1 MNLKKTTQALL
12 NGQNRYHLNVQGC
25 DVLLD
30 VEYFTGREA
39 ISDTYHYQITFTCQA
54 QDLQPQQLLRRSATL
69 SFTPPINSMVDLID
83 QEPITKQVHGVI
95 TQFRRLSGSV
105 DEARY
110 QLVIEPVF
118 ALLRHQIR
126 SHRFF
131 LNQSVPDVV
140 SQILRE
146 HNFKD
151 WEFEFTL
158 KNEYPKRE
166 QINQYNESDRQF
178 IERLLSE
185 VGIFYSF
192 YLQDQT
198 QTEVIRFAD
207 RQSAYT
213 FDKTLPLNSPSGMN
227 DNHQESVWGLSLHH
241 QVVEQNVLTKDY
253 NHRQAQDTLISAV
266 TDMTRGEGE
275 EIHYGEVYH
284 YQARHL
290 SRGDKLNP
298 EAETANFWARLD
310 HERFLTRQTRLKGES
325 NADSLSPLQVL
336 SITDN
341 AIPSSLPSVFQS
353 PILITRLRFSG
364 GREKAL
370 QVRFN
375 AIPYS
380 ETLCWR
386 PAVKPRPIITGTL
399 TARITSAKD
408 NDIYAHQNED
418 GFYWVKFDADRD
430 EKPMGYES
438 MPVRLAKPYAGDTYG
453 VHFPLIQGTEV
464 AIAFHE
470 GDPDRP
476 YIAHAL
482 HDSRRPDHVTDKNN
496 TRNVIRTPAN
506 NKLRME
512 DKRGEEH
519 IKISTEYGGKSQ
531 LNLGHIVDANRDKRG
546 EGFELRTDSWGA
558 IRAGKGL
565 FISADNQAKAGGEV
579 LAMEEAIE
587 QLEQALSLARN
598 LQKAAIT
605 SHASSNDLESQSS
618 LNTTLK
624 HLSSAGMLLH
634 APKGIGILSP
644 KAIMLSSGVES
655 IGIISGH
662 NTDISAENSITATA
676 SETISLFAR
685 KSGMKLFAGQG
696 KLELQAQDDELNAIA
711 LSNILLSSEQ
721 GKVLIKA
728 EQELTLTCGDAYIT
742 LKNGNIELGCPKNIL
757 LRSSNVQKM
766 GASSLSTP
774 INELPR
780 GFSGEYVLTS
790 EQTGE
795 PLPFTSY
802 KITTEEGEEYNGVS
816 DKDGKTLTIYTSYP
830 NSLEIEF
837 PDTIHDEQFK
847 ATNISTGAPI
857 PNYPYYMTSNNGK
870 ILFGYTNS
878 EGLTERFE
886 TGVESD
892 IKILWGDEALEKI
905 ELGETNAE

>member
-1 MNLKKTTQALL
+1 MNLKKTTQTLL

-25 DVLLD
+25 DILFD
-30 VEYFTGREA
+30 VEHFTGCEA
-39 ISDTYHYQITFTCQA
+39 ISDTYHYQIMFTCQA
-54 QDLQPQQLLRRSATL
+54 QDLQPQQLLRHSATL
-69 SFTPPINSMVDLID
+69 SFTPPLNSLTDLAT
-83 QEPITKQVHGVI
+83 QEPITKQVHGVV

-126 SHRFF
+126 THRFF

-241 QVVEQNVLTKDY
+241 QVVEQNVFTKDY
-253 NHRQAQDTLISAV
+253 NHRQSQDTLISAV
-266 TDMTRGEGE
+266 TDMTRGEGDD
-275 EIHYGEVYH
+275 IHYGEVYH

-290 SRGDKLNP
+290 TRGDKITP

-325 NADSLSPLQVL
+325 NADFLSPLQVL
-336 SITDN
+336 SITDST
-341 AIPSSLPSVFQS
+341 IPSSLPSVFQS
-353 PILITRLRFSG
+353 PILITRVRFSG

-386 PAVKPRPIITGTL
+386 PIVKPRPMITGTL

-453 VHFPLIQGTEV
+453 MHFPLIQGTEV

-482 HDSRRPDHVTDKNN
+482 HDSRHPDHVTDRNN

-512 DKRGEEH
+512 DKRGQEH

-565 FISADNQAKAGGEV
+565 FISADNQTKAGGEV
-579 LAMEEAIE
+579 LAMEPAISLIKGAIS
-587 QLEQALSLARN
+587 QLDDCREITQAHHN
-598 LQKAAIT
+598 LQPEKEELDNLLKNTDKLASPSILM
-605 SHASSNDLESQSS
+605 HAPEGIGIVTNETLLMQSVEA
-618 LNTTLK
+618 LYAQTK
-624 HLSSAGMLLH
+624 GEMHLSSTENIAVN
-634 APKGIGILSP
+634 AYKKIS
-644 KAIMLSSGVES
+644 MLSQKEGIRIVSGKGPFELES
-655 IGIISGH
+655 HG
-662 NTDISAENSITATA
+662 DIFEATA
-676 SETISLFAR
+676 LKDITVQST
-685 KSGMKLFAGQG
+685 QG
-696 KLELQAQDDELNAIA
+696 HIQ
-711 LSNILLSSEQ
+711 
-721 GKVLIKA
+721 
-728 EQELTLTCGDAYIT
+728 LTAKNGIT
-742 LKNGNIELGCPKNIL
+742 LGCGGGYIKIMPDGQIEIHSPSRLSLKGQHIWSEP
-757 LRSSNVQKM
+757 
-766 GASSLSTP
+766 AS
-774 INELPR
+774 ED
-780 GFSGEYVLTS
+780 F
-790 EQTGE
+790 
-795 PLPFTSY
+795 PLPDLPQSVC
-802 KITTEEGEEYNGVS
+802 KECLKKAQENAMGVA
-816 DKDGKTLTIYTSYP
+816 IR
-830 NSLEIEF
+830 E
-837 PDTIHDEQFK
+837 
-847 ATNISTGAPI
+847 
-857 PNYPYYMTSNNGK
+857 
-870 ILFGYTNS
+870 
-878 EGLTERFE
+878 
-886 TGVESD
+886 
-892 IKILWGDEALEKI
+892 
-905 ELGETNAE
+905 

>member
-1 MNLKKTTQALL
+1 MCLYHSAMNLKKTTQALL
-12 NGQNRYHLNVQGC
+12 NGQNRYHLNVQSC

-39 ISDTYHYQITFTCQA
+39 ISDTYHYQITFTSQA

-69 SFTPPINSMVDLID
+69 SFTPPINSMMDLID
-83 QEPITKQVHGVI
+83 QEPITKQVHGVV

-266 TDMTRGEGE
+266 TDMTRGEGD

-290 SRGDKLNP
+290 TRGDKLTP

-325 NADSLSPLQVL
+325 NAAFLSPLQVIT
-336 SITDN
+336 ITDN

-386 PAVKPRPIITGTL
+386 PTVKPRPIITGTL

-430 EKPMGYES
+430 EKLMGYES

-453 VHFPLIQGTEV
+453 MHFPLIQGTEV

-482 HDSRRPDHVTDKNN
+482 HDSRHPDHITDRNN

-565 FISADNQAKAGGEV
+565 FISADNQAKSGGEV
-579 LAMEEAIE
+579 LAMEPAISLVKGAIS
-587 QLEQALSLARN
+587 QLDDCREITQAHHN
-598 LQKAAIT
+598 LQPEKAGLDNLLKNTDKLASPSILMHAPEGIGIIT
-605 SHASSNDLESQSS
+605 NETLLMQSIG
-618 LNTTLK
+618 TLYAQSK
-624 HLSSAGMLLH
+624 GEMHLSSTENIATNAYKKISMLSQKEGIRIVSGKGPFELESH
-634 APKGIGILSP
+634 GDIFEATALKDITVQSTQGHLQLTAKKGITLGCGGGYIKIMPDGQIEIHTPSRLSLKGQHIWSEP
-644 KAIMLSSGVES
+644 
-655 IGIISGH
+655 
-662 NTDISAENSITATA
+662 A
-676 SETISLFAR
+676 SEDF
-685 KSGMKLFAGQG
+685 
-696 KLELQAQDDELNAIA
+696 
-711 LSNILLSSEQ
+711 
-721 GKVLIKA
+721 
-728 EQELTLTCGDAYIT
+728 
-742 LKNGNIELGCPKNIL
+742 
-757 LRSSNVQKM
+757 
-766 GASSLSTP
+766 
-774 INELPR
+774 
-780 GFSGEYVLTS
+780 
-790 EQTGE
+790 
-795 PLPFTSY
+795 PLPDLPQSVC
-802 KITTEEGEEYNGVS
+802 KECLKKAQENAMGVA
-816 DKDGKTLTIYTSYP
+816 IR
-830 NSLEIEF
+830 E
-837 PDTIHDEQFK
+837 
-847 ATNISTGAPI
+847 
-857 PNYPYYMTSNNGK
+857 
-870 ILFGYTNS
+870 
-878 EGLTERFE
+878 
-886 TGVESD
+886 
-892 IKILWGDEALEKI
+892 
-905 ELGETNAE
+905 

>member
-1 MNLKKTTQALL
+1 MNLKKTTQTLL
-12 NGQNRYHLNVQGC
+12 NGQNRYYLNVQGC
-25 DVLLD
+25 DVLFD
-30 VEYFTGREA
+30 VEHFTGREA
-39 ISDTYHYQITFTCQA
+39 ISDTYHYQITFTCQT

-69 SFTPPINSMVDLID
+69 SFTPPLNSLTDLAT
-83 QEPITKQVHGVI
+83 QEPITKQVHGVV

-118 ALLRHQIR
+118 ALLRHQIH

-241 QVVEQNVLTKDY
+241 QVVEQNVFTKDY

-266 TDMTRGEGE
+266 TDMTRGEGDD
-275 EIHYGEVYH
+275 IHYGEVYH

-290 SRGDKLNP
+290 TRGDKITP

-310 HERFLTRQTRLKGES
+310 HERFLNRQTRLKGES
-325 NADSLSPLQVL
+325 NADFLSPLQVL
-336 SITDN
+336 SITDST
-341 AIPSSLPSVFQS
+341 IPSSLPSVFQS
-353 PILITRLRFSG
+353 PILITRVRFSG

-386 PAVKPRPIITGTL
+386 PIVKPRPIITGTL

-408 NDIYAHQNED
+408 NDIYAHQNEH

-453 VHFPLIQGTEV
+453 MHFPLIQGTEV

-476 YIAHAL
+476 YIAHTL
-482 HDSRRPDHVTDKNN
+482 HDSRHPDHVTDRNN

-512 DKRGEEH
+512 DKRGQEH

-531 LNLGHIVDANRDKRG
+531 LSLGHIVDANREKRG

-579 LAMEEAIE
+579 LAMEPAISLIKGAIS
-587 QLEQALSLARN
+587 QLDDCREITQAHHN
-598 LQKAAIT
+598 LQPEKEGLDNLLKNTDKLASPSILM
-605 SHASSNDLESQSS
+605 HAPEGIGIVTNETLLMQSVEA
-618 LNTTLK
+618 LYAQTK
-624 HLSSAGMLLH
+624 GEMHLSSTENIAVN
-634 APKGIGILSP
+634 AYKKIS
-644 KAIMLSSGVES
+644 MLSQKEGIRIVSGKGPFELES
-655 IGIISGH
+655 HG
-662 NTDISAENSITATA
+662 DIFEATA
-676 SETISLFAR
+676 LKDIIVQST
-685 KSGMKLFAGQG
+685 QG
-696 KLELQAQDDELNAIA
+696 HIQ
-711 LSNILLSSEQ
+711 
-721 GKVLIKA
+721 
-728 EQELTLTCGDAYIT
+728 LTAKNGIT
-742 LKNGNIELGCPKNIL
+742 LGCGGGYIKIMPDGQIEIHSPSRLSLKGQHIWSEP
-757 LRSSNVQKM
+757 
-766 GASSLSTP
+766 AS
-774 INELPR
+774 ED
-780 GFSGEYVLTS
+780 F
-790 EQTGE
+790 
-795 PLPFTSY
+795 PLPDLPQSVC
-802 KITTEEGEEYNGVS
+802 KECLKKAQENAMGVA
-816 DKDGKTLTIYTSYP
+816 IR
-830 NSLEIEF
+830 E
-837 PDTIHDEQFK
+837 
-847 ATNISTGAPI
+847 
-857 PNYPYYMTSNNGK
+857 
-870 ILFGYTNS
+870 
-878 EGLTERFE
+878 
-886 TGVESD
+886 
-892 IKILWGDEALEKI
+892 
-905 ELGETNAE
+905 

>member
-1 MNLKKTTQALL
+1 MCLYNSAMNLKKTTQTLL
-12 NGQNRYHLNVQGC
+12 NGQNRYYLNVQGC
-25 DVLLD
+25 DVLFD
-30 VEYFTGREA
+30 VEHFTGREA
-39 ISDTYHYQITFTCQA
+39 ISDTYHYQITFTCQT

-69 SFTPPINSMVDLID
+69 SFTPPLNSLTDLAT
-83 QEPITKQVHGVI
+83 QEPITKQVHGVV

-126 SHRFF
+126 THRFF

-241 QVVEQNVLTKDY
+241 QVVEQNVFTKDY

-266 TDMTRGEGE
+266 TDMTRGEGDD
-275 EIHYGEVYH
+275 IHYGEVYH

-290 SRGDKLNP
+290 TRGDKITP

-310 HERFLTRQTRLKGES
+310 HERFLNRQTRLKGES
-325 NADSLSPLQVL
+325 NADFLSPLQVL
-336 SITDN
+336 SITDST
-341 AIPSSLPSVFQS
+341 IPSSLPSVFQS
-353 PILITRLRFSG
+353 PILITRVRFSG

-386 PAVKPRPIITGTL
+386 PIVKPRPIITGTL

-408 NDIYAHQNED
+408 NDIYAHQNEH

-453 VHFPLIQGTEV
+453 LHFPLIQGTEV

-476 YIAHAL
+476 YIAHTL
-482 HDSRRPDHVTDKNN
+482 HDSRHPDHVTDRNN

-512 DKRGEEH
+512 DKRGQEH

-531 LNLGHIVDANRDKRG
+531 LSLGHIVDANREKRG

-579 LAMEEAIE
+579 LAMEPAISLIKGAIS
-587 QLEQALSLARN
+587 QLDDCREITQAHHN
-598 LQKAAIT
+598 LQPEKEELDNLLKNTDKLASPSILM
-605 SHASSNDLESQSS
+605 HAPEGIGIVTNETLLMQSVEA
-618 LNTTLK
+618 LYAQTK
-624 HLSSAGMLLH
+624 GEMHLSSTENIAVN
-634 APKGIGILSP
+634 AYKKIS
-644 KAIMLSSGVES
+644 MLSQKEGIRIVSGKGPFELES
-655 IGIISGH
+655 HG
-662 NTDISAENSITATA
+662 DIFEATA
-676 SETISLFAR
+676 LKDITVQST
-685 KSGMKLFAGQG
+685 QG
-696 KLELQAQDDELNAIA
+696 HIQLIA
-711 LSNILLSSEQ
+711 KN
-721 GKVLIKA
+721 G
-728 EQELTLTCGDAYIT
+728 IT
-742 LKNGNIELGCPKNIL
+742 LGCGGGYIKIMPDGQIEIHSPSRLSLKGQHIWSEP
-757 LRSSNVQKM
+757 
-766 GASSLSTP
+766 AS
-774 INELPR
+774 ED
-780 GFSGEYVLTS
+780 F
-790 EQTGE
+790 
-795 PLPFTSY
+795 PLPDLPQSVC
-802 KITTEEGEEYNGVS
+802 KECLKKAQENAMGVA
-816 DKDGKTLTIYTSYP
+816 IR
-830 NSLEIEF
+830 E
-837 PDTIHDEQFK
+837 
-847 ATNISTGAPI
+847 
-857 PNYPYYMTSNNGK
+857 
-870 ILFGYTNS
+870 
-878 EGLTERFE
+878 
-886 TGVESD
+886 
-892 IKILWGDEALEKI
+892 
-905 ELGETNAE
+905 

>member
-1 MNLKKTTQALL
+1 MNLKKTTQTLL

-25 DVLLD
+25 DVLFD
-30 VEYFTGREA
+30 VEHFTGREA

-54 QDLQPQQLLRRSATL
+54 QDLQPQQILRRSATL
-69 SFTPPINSMVDLID
+69 SFTPPINSITDLAT
-83 QEPITKQVHGVI
+83 QEPITKQVHGVV

-126 SHRFF
+126 THRFF

-146 HNFKD
+146 HNLKD

-166 QINQYNESDRQF
+166 QINQYHESDRQF

-241 QVVEQNVLTKDY
+241 QVVEQNVFTKDY
-253 NHRQAQDTLISAV
+253 NHRQSQDTLISAV
-266 TDMTRGEGE
+266 TDMTRGEGDD
-275 EIHYGEVYH
+275 IHYGEVYH

-290 SRGDKLNP
+290 TRGDKITP

-325 NADSLSPLQVL
+325 NADFLSPVQVL
-336 SITDN
+336 SITDST
-341 AIPSSLPSVFQS
+341 IPSSLPSVFQS
-353 PILITRLRFSG
+353 PILITRVRFSG

-375 AIPYS
+375 ATPYS

-386 PAVKPRPIITGTL
+386 PIVKPRPIITGTL

-408 NDIYAHQNED
+408 NDIYAHQNEH

-453 VHFPLIQGTEV
+453 MHFPLIQGTEV

-482 HDSRRPDHVTDKNN
+482 HDSRHPDHVTDRNN

-512 DKRGEEH
+512 DKRGQEH
-519 IKISTEYGGKSQ
+519 IKLSTEYGGKSQ
-531 LNLGHIVDANRDKRG
+531 LSLGHIVDANRDKRG

-579 LAMEEAIE
+579 LAMEPAISLIKGAIS
-587 QLEQALSLARN
+587 QLDDCREITQAHHN
-598 LQKAAIT
+598 LQPEKEELDNLLKNTDKLASPSILM
-605 SHASSNDLESQSS
+605 HAPEGIGIVTNETLLMQSVEA
-618 LNTTLK
+618 LYAQTK
-624 HLSSAGMLLH
+624 GEMHLSSTENIAVN
-634 APKGIGILSP
+634 AYKKIS
-644 KAIMLSSGVES
+644 MLSQKEGIRIVSGKGPFELES
-655 IGIISGH
+655 HG
-662 NTDISAENSITATA
+662 DIFEATA
-676 SETISLFAR
+676 LKDITVQST
-685 KSGMKLFAGQG
+685 QG
-696 KLELQAQDDELNAIA
+696 HIQ
-711 LSNILLSSEQ
+711 
-721 GKVLIKA
+721 
-728 EQELTLTCGDAYIT
+728 LTAKNGIT
-742 LKNGNIELGCPKNIL
+742 LGCGGGYIKIMPDGQIEIHSPSRLSLKGQHIWSEP
-757 LRSSNVQKM
+757 
-766 GASSLSTP
+766 AS
-774 INELPR
+774 ED
-780 GFSGEYVLTS
+780 F
-790 EQTGE
+790 
-795 PLPFTSY
+795 PLPDLPQSVC
-802 KITTEEGEEYNGVS
+802 KECLKKAQENAMGVA
-816 DKDGKTLTIYTSYP
+816 IR
-830 NSLEIEF
+830 E
-837 PDTIHDEQFK
+837 
-847 ATNISTGAPI
+847 
-857 PNYPYYMTSNNGK
+857 
-870 ILFGYTNS
+870 
-878 EGLTERFE
+878 
-886 TGVESD
+886 
-892 IKILWGDEALEKI
+892 
-905 ELGETNAE
+905 

>member
-25 DVLLD
+25 DVLFD
-30 VEYFTGREA
+30 VEHFTGREA
-39 ISDTYHYQITFTCQA
+39 ISDTYHYQIMFTCQA

-69 SFTPPINSMVDLID
+69 SFTPSINSITDLAT
-83 QEPITKQVHGVI
+83 QEPITKQVHGVV

-126 SHRFF
+126 THRFF

-166 QINQYNESDRQF
+166 QINQYHESDRQF

-241 QVVEQNVLTKDY
+241 QVVEQNVFTKDY
-253 NHRQAQDTLISAV
+253 NHRQSQDTLISAV
-266 TDMTRGEGE
+266 TDMTRGEGDD
-275 EIHYGEVYH
+275 IHYGEVYH

-290 SRGDKLNP
+290 TRGDKITP

-325 NADSLSPLQVL
+325 NADFLSPLQVL
-336 SITDN
+336 SITDST
-341 AIPSSLPSVFQS
+341 IPSSLPSVFQS
-353 PILITRLRFSG
+353 PILITRVRFSG

-386 PAVKPRPIITGTL
+386 PIVKPRPMITGTL

-453 VHFPLIQGTEV
+453 MHFPLIQGTEV

-482 HDSRRPDHVTDKNN
+482 HDSRHPDHVTDRNN

-512 DKRGEEH
+512 DKRGQEH

-565 FISADNQAKAGGEV
+565 FISADNQTKAGGEV
-579 LAMEEAIE
+579 LAMEPAISLIKGAIS
-587 QLEQALSLARN
+587 QLDDCREITQAHHN
-598 LQKAAIT
+598 LQPEKEELDNLLKNTDKLASPSILM
-605 SHASSNDLESQSS
+605 HAPEGIGIVTNETLLMQSVEA
-618 LNTTLK
+618 LYAQTK
-624 HLSSAGMLLH
+624 GEMHLSSTENIAVN
-634 APKGIGILSP
+634 AYKKIS
-644 KAIMLSSGVES
+644 MLSQKEGIRIVSGKGPFELES
-655 IGIISGH
+655 HG
-662 NTDISAENSITATA
+662 DIFEATA
-676 SETISLFAR
+676 LKDITVQST
-685 KSGMKLFAGQG
+685 QG
-696 KLELQAQDDELNAIA
+696 HIQ
-711 LSNILLSSEQ
+711 
-721 GKVLIKA
+721 
-728 EQELTLTCGDAYIT
+728 LTAKNGIT
-742 LKNGNIELGCPKNIL
+742 LGCGGGYIKIMPDGQIEIHSPSRLSLKGQHIWSEP
-757 LRSSNVQKM
+757 
-766 GASSLSTP
+766 AS
-774 INELPR
+774 ED
-780 GFSGEYVLTS
+780 F
-790 EQTGE
+790 
-795 PLPFTSY
+795 PLPDLPQSVC
-802 KITTEEGEEYNGVS
+802 KECLKKAQENAMGVA
-816 DKDGKTLTIYTSYP
+816 IR
-830 NSLEIEF
+830 E
-837 PDTIHDEQFK
+837 
-847 ATNISTGAPI
+847 
-857 PNYPYYMTSNNGK
+857 
-870 ILFGYTNS
+870 
-878 EGLTERFE
+878 
-886 TGVESD
+886 
-892 IKILWGDEALEKI
+892 
-905 ELGETNAE
+905 

>member
-1 MNLKKTTQALL
+1 MCLYNSAMNLKKTTQTLL

-25 DVLLD
+25 DVLFD
-30 VEYFTGREA
+30 VEHFTGREA

-69 SFTPPINSMVDLID
+69 SFTPPINSITDLAT
-83 QEPITKQVHGVI
+83 QEPITKHVHGVI

-241 QVVEQNVLTKDY
+241 QVVEQNVFTKDY
-253 NHRQAQDTLISAV
+253 NHRQAQDTLISVA
-266 TDMTRGEGE
+266 TDMTRGEGDE
-275 EIHYGEVYH
+275 VHYGEVYH

-290 SRGDKLNP
+290 ARGDKITP

-325 NADSLSPLQVL
+325 NADFLSPLQVL

-386 PAVKPRPIITGTL
+386 PVVKPRPIITGTL

-408 NDIYAHQNED
+408 NDIYAHQNEH

-453 VHFPLIQGTEV
+453 MHFPLIQGTEV

-482 HDSRRPDHVTDKNN
+482 HDSRHPDHVTDRNN

-519 IKISTEYGGKSQ
+519 IKLSTEYGGKSQ
-531 LNLGHIVDANRDKRG
+531 LSLGHIVDANRDKRG

-565 FISADNQAKAGGEV
+565 FISADNQTKAGGEV
-579 LAMEEAIE
+579 LAMDPAISLVKGAIS
-587 QLEQALSLARN
+587 QLDDCREITQAHHN
-598 LQKAAIT
+598 LQPEKEGLDNLLKNTDKLASPSILM
-605 SHASSNDLESQSS
+605 HAPEGIGIVTNETLLMQSVEA
-618 LNTTLK
+618 LYAQTK
-624 HLSSAGMLLH
+624 GEMHLSSTQKIAVN
-634 APKGIGILSP
+634 AYQQIS
-644 KAIMLSSGVES
+644 MLSQKEGIRIVSGKGPFELES
-655 IGIISGH
+655 HG
-662 NTDISAENSITATA
+662 DIFEATA
-676 SETISLFAR
+676 LKDITVQST
-685 KSGMKLFAGQG
+685 QG
-696 KLELQAQDDELNAIA
+696 HIQ
-711 LSNILLSSEQ
+711 
-721 GKVLIKA
+721 
-728 EQELTLTCGDAYIT
+728 LTAKNGIT
-742 LKNGNIELGCPKNIL
+742 LGCGGGYIKIMPDGQIEIHTPSRLSLKGQHIWSEP
-757 LRSSNVQKM
+757 
-766 GASSLSTP
+766 AS
-774 INELPR
+774 ED
-780 GFSGEYVLTS
+780 F
-790 EQTGE
+790 
-795 PLPFTSY
+795 PLPDLPQSVC
-802 KITTEEGEEYNGVS
+802 KECLKKAQENAMGVA
-816 DKDGKTLTIYTSYP
+816 IR
-830 NSLEIEF
+830 E
-837 PDTIHDEQFK
+837 
-847 ATNISTGAPI
+847 
-857 PNYPYYMTSNNGK
+857 
-870 ILFGYTNS
+870 
-878 EGLTERFE
+878 
-886 TGVESD
+886 
-892 IKILWGDEALEKI
+892 
-905 ELGETNAE
+905 